1 VLRGDVAAE
10 VFFRAVVF
18 PVGLVVLVGV
28 VRPRALVVVL
38 DLAVEVVRAEVVRRL
53 LEDEVFAREL
63 DVRLA
68 GVRFAEERPV
78 ELRPELDFARPPV
91 DRLADDDLE
100 RLLDDFLPPVLFLA
114 EDLPEL
120 RPPVL
125 FLADDDL
132 PELRPPL
139 LFFAL
144 DDRELDEEFFFA
156 PPLDDRDE
164 LVDRFAPPLLRLPDE
179 REPLDFLLVAI
190 YNFSLQKDGMLLPAQ

>member
-1 VLRGDVAAE
+1 
-10 VFFRAVVF
+10 
-18 PVGLVVLVGV
+18 
-28 VRPRALVVVL
+28 
-38 DLAVEVVRAEVVRRL
+38 
-53 LEDEVFAREL
+53 
-63 DVRLA
+63 
-68 GVRFAEERPV
+68 VRFAEERPV

-91 DRLADDDLE
+91 ERLADDDLE
-100 RLLDDFLPPVLFLA
+100 RLLLDDFLPPVLFLA